1 MSNFCLCQKT
11 AATWSW
17 VKEQVTL
24 YAQVGSDEA
33 AGFRVGLAHNNVY
46 SVHVGYLPDTFQ
58 THSRHVR
65 HTLEAFKTPYI
76 TFQIPYRHPS
86 DLYIAL

>member
-33 AGFRVGLAHNNVY
+33 AGFRVGLAHNNVC
-46 SVHVGYLPDTFQ
+46 Q
-58 THSRHVR
+58 THSRGLQDTVYNLPK
-65 HTLEAFKTPYI
+65 TLQTPFRLVYSPLELSGVVAGRLTPI
-76 TFQIPYRHPS
+76 
-86 DLYIAL
+86 